1 MAASRLQWCACLL
14 AGLLPPAALAQR
26 VEDNAVTS
34 ADDAFGTSVGT
45 QAIGLYDAEGVRGF
59 SPKDAGNLRI
69 EGLYFDQQTF
79 EARPMRVGARNA
91 SFTQVIPLRPGDLS
105 PGDQVTGGVEP
116 GPPRR
121 VNQRHV
127 DPV

>member
-1 MAASRLQWCACLL
+1 MAASRLRWCACLL
-14 AGLLPPAALAQR
+14 AGLLPLATLAQR
-26 VEDNAVTS
+26 VEDNAVTA

-79 EARPMRVGARNA
+79 EANRCLVAGQSVRVGLAA
-91 SFTQVIPLRPGDLS
+91 QAFDFPAP
-105 PGDQVTGGVEP
+105 TGIA
-116 GPPRR
+116 
-121 VNQRHV
+121 
-127 DPV
+127 